1 MEITDVSFLR
11 TTSNGQKISCKL
23 SESYWISTLW
33 IYLLPGKEGTG
44 EKQAL
49 ASTGKFTY
57 CPSRSIVPGAPLFV
71 QEQVGSWFGVLENN
85 LCHIALLQTRRLMV
99 FSTYWEWARWK
110 PMLLRALT
118 HEELLIMTEKVYW
131 LIISLGYPIGLPSFQ
146 TPCNPFSN
154 LLPSPL

>member
-1 MEITDVSFLR
+1 MCPFWEQHPMDRKSLANCQKVIGFLHCGF
-11 TTSNGQKISCKL
+11 TCYQ
-23 SESYWISTLW
+23 
-33 IYLLPGKEGTG
+33 GKEGTG

-131 LIISLGYPIGLPSFQ
+131 LIMSLGSSTRLPNRASII
-146 TPCNPFSN
+146 SN
-154 LLPSPL
+154 SLHSLF